1 MRNISHSIP
10 ANPSG
15 SKWFIS
21 HNRIYNRFTTAPV
34 TLAISITA
42 ISAAAIPTTYRAF
55 HASGSNRALGTRR
68 KLNAYARTIHITAT
82 LRRTLKLDAKREGC
96 RNRNIRKLNT

>member
-1 MRNISHSIP
+1 MRNIGCSIA

-21 HNRIYNRFTTAPV
+21 YNRIYNRITTTPV
-34 TLAISITA
+34 TIAITV

-55 HASGSNRALGTRR
+55 HASGSNRALGARS
-68 KLNAYARTIHITAT
+68 KLNAYTRTIHIAAP
-82 LRRTLKLDAKREGC
+82 LGRTFKLDAKREGC